1 MAARA
6 LLEGH
11 VSVAAA
17 LRGRS
22 RPIHRILI
30 AKEGVR
36 ADAAT
41 RRIEAMAD
49 RQGVVV
55 ERLPRAEI
63 DDLASGRSHGG
74 LVAEV
79 GERSL
84 VALDSLV
91 TDGAFVVM
99 LDGVE
104 DPYNLGA
111 ALRSLYAAGA
121 SGLVIRERSW
131 DSSTTIIARS
141 SAGASE
147 LLPVSAVADPL
158 DAMQMLGRAGVRTIV
173 AAERADAVSLY
184 EEQLTPPLFVLIG
197 GERRGV
203 ARSVLD
209 QADAVVRIP
218 YSRPDA
224 ASLGTAAAAAVIG
237 FEVQRQRLRG

>member
-1 MAARA
+1 VADRA

-11 VSVAAA
+11 VSVEAA

-22 RPIHRILI
+22 RPIHRILV
-30 AKEGVR
+30 AEEGVR
-36 ADAAT
+36 AGAAA
-41 RRIEAMAD
+41 RRIVTMAD
-49 RQGVVV
+49 RQGVPVQRV
-55 ERLPRAEI
+55 ARTAIET
-63 DDLASGRSHGG
+63 LARGRSHGG

-91 TDGAFVVM
+91 TDEAFVVM

-131 DSSTTIIARS
+131 DSATTIIARS

-158 DAMQMLGRAGVRTIV
+158 DALQALGRAGLRTVV

-184 EEQLTPPLFVLIG
+184 EEQLTPSLFVLLG

-218 YSRPDA
+218 YSRPHA

-237 FEVQRQRLRG
+237 FEVQRQRLRR